1 MKKTT
6 NPPYAKCEYCGA
18 TLDKG
23 ERCDCDQSKGK
34 EPRVRPIKTPEEE
47 AEAAERRDWVIQRVG
62 RRMPDPD

>member
-1 MKKTT
+1 MRKTT

-23 ERCDCDQSKGK
+23 ERCDCEGSQK
-34 EPRVRPIKTPEEE
+34 EPLIRLIKTPEEE
-47 AEAAERRDWVIQRVG
+47 QEAAERRDWVIQRVG